1 MSLGGFNFKQN
12 IQYGAAKILQVFT
25 YPFSQFYRFVTRK
38 LSINTFLDTV
48 TSDVRRKMNA
58 LVKAKPKSL
67 SDYYTIGRYY
77 AAKKLVYLGSVA
89 VLLLL
94 LLFIQYGYPWI
105 RSTFSDPDYGGQLRG
120 HVRLY
125 REGAA
130 DGCGYGSGDLCGT
143 SGRRTY
149 RRPGNFVG
157 F

>member
-105 RSTFSDPDYGGQLRG
+105 RSTFLTRTMAVNSAGMF
-120 HVRLY
+120 
-125 REGAA
+125 
-130 DGCGYGSGDLCGT
+130 GYTG
-143 SGRRTY
+143 
-149 RRPGNFVG
+149 
-157 F
+157 